1 MPNQFP
7 IKLENR
13 EFIAK
18 DTMLFTFSCN
28 DILTFQPGQHIQII
42 IPEIYD
48 VNKVEGMR
56 FFSIIPEPC
65 CPSKFKIATRIRSSA
80 FKSKLVR
87 DSIGKEYVAFGPLGS
102 FGASPDYSNF
112 VLLAAGIGITA
123 LLPIVIGNHN
133 LQTRKTAL
141 FYYNLELEEVAF
153 ASDLFK
159 MADEWEDFSFFPYLA
174 TGNHGLIKY
183 RVGKITDSAIKSSVK
198 FDVNNAQFLLAGPPK
213 MVFDLRKTVQ
223 EMGIAQR
230 NTQVEIFSGY

>member
-28 DILTFQPGQHIQII
+28 DILSFLPGQHIQII

-48 VNKVEGMR
+48 ANKIEGMR

-80 FKSKLVR
+80 FKTKLVR
-87 DSIGKEYVAFGPLGS
+87 DPIGKEYIAFGPLGS
-102 FGASPDYSNF
+102 FEASSNYSSF
-112 VLLAAGIGITA
+112 ILLAAGIGITA
-123 LLPIVIGNHN
+123 LLPIIIANHN
-133 LQTRKTAL
+133 VQNRKTAL

-159 MADEWEDFSFFPYLA
+159 MADEWEDLFFFPYLDK
-174 TGNHGLIKY
+174 GNHGLIKY
-183 RVGKITDSAIKSSVK
+183 RVGKITGTAITSSVN
-198 FDVNNAQFLLAGPPK
+198 FDVNNAQFLIAGPPK
-213 MVFDLRKTVQ
+213 MVFDLRKMVQ